1 VALAYIAAVEDDTT
15 LDGVQ
20 QEVFEAARR
29 RFTFVP
35 DVVRVLALRPE
46 VAKAQSELRDCLLG
60 DELSIGRR
68 RAELISLAVSGI
80 NDCAYCG
87 TAHAGTMVAR
97 GDLTAEQAAQAF
109 KDWRGLDLSGED
121 RAMLEFAEKLTFQP
135 AQVEASDIEALRAA
149 GFDDLGIYDI
159 VLVTAYRNFINR
171 VNDGLGVSTDKLR
184 TRFGDELGGRIA
196 SEL

>member
-1 VALAYIAAVEDDTT
+1 MAYIAAVEGDDR
-15 LDGVQ
+15 LDPVQ
-20 QEVFEAARR
+20 ERVFEAARR

-35 DVVRVLALRPE
+35 DVVRTLAIRPE
-46 VAKAQSELRDCLLG
+46 VARAQADLRDSLLG
-60 DELSIGRR
+60 DGSSIGRR

-80 NDCAYCG
+80 NGCAYCG

-97 GDLTAEQAAQAF
+97 GDLTPEQAAQAF
-109 KDWRGLDLSGED
+109 KDWRRLDVSSEE

-135 AQVEASDIEALRAA
+135 AQVSEGDIDALRAA
-149 GFDDLGIYDI
+149 GFDDLAIYDI

-184 TRFGDELGGRIA
+184 TRFGGELADRIA

>member
-1 VALAYIAAVEDDTT
+1 MALAYIAAVEDDAT
-15 LDGVQ
+15 LDPLQ
-20 QEVFEAARR
+20 RDVFDAARR

-35 DVVRVLALRPE
+35 DVVRVLAVRPL
-46 VAKAQSELRDCLLG
+46 VAKAQSDLRDNLLS

-80 NDCAYCG
+80 NSCAYCG

-97 GDLTAEQAAQAF
+97 GDLTPEQAAQVF
-109 KDWRGLDLSGED
+109 KDWRALDLSSED

-135 AQVEASDIEALRAA
+135 AHVGEADIEALREA

-184 TRFGDELGGRIA
+184 TRFGEELADEIA
-196 SEL
+196 SEV

>member
-1 VALAYIAAVEDDTT
+1 MAYIAVVEDDSG
-15 LDGVQ
+15 LDPL
-20 QEVFEAARR
+20 QEDVFEAARR

-35 DVVRVLALRPE
+35 DVVRTLAVRPE
-46 VAKAQSELRDCLLG
+46 VAKAQSDLRDSLLG
-60 DELSIGRR
+60 DASTIGKR
-68 RAELISLAVSGI
+68 RADLISLAVSGI
-80 NDCAYCG
+80 NDCKYCG
-87 TAHAGTMVAR
+87 SAHAGMMIAR
-97 GDLTAEQAAQAF
+97 GDLTPEQAAQVF
-109 KDWRGLDLSGED
+109 KDWRRLELAEDD

-135 AQVEASDIEALRAA
+135 AQVGESDIEALRGV

-184 TRFGDELGGRIA
+184 TRFGDEIVDRIA

>member
-1 VALAYIAAVEDDTT
+1 VALAYIAAVEDDTK
-15 LDGVQ
+15 LDPVQ
-20 QEVFEAARR
+20 EVVFEAARR
-29 RFTFVP
+29 RFNFVP
-35 DVVRVLALRPE
+35 DVVRALALRPE
-46 VAKAQSELRDCLLG
+46 VAKAQSDLRDSLLT
-60 DELSIGRR
+60 DEVSIGRR

-109 KDWRGLDLSGED
+109 KDWRRLDLSDED

-135 AQVEASDIEALRAA
+135 AQIGQADIDTLRAA

-171 VNDGLGVSTDKLR
+171 VNDGLGVSTEKVR
-184 TRFGDELGGRIA
+184 ARFGEII
-196 SEL
+196 

>member
-1 VALAYIAAVEDDTT
+1 MALAYIAAVEDDST
-15 LDGVQ
+15 LDPVQ
-20 QEVFEAARR
+20 QDVFDAARR

-35 DVVRVLALRPE
+35 DVVRVLALRPL
-46 VAKAQSELRDCLLG
+46 VAKAQSELRDQLLS

-97 GDLTAEQAAQAF
+97 GDLTPEQAAEAF
-109 KDWRGLDLSGED
+109 KDWRALDLSGED

-135 AQVEASDIEALRAA
+135 AQIGKSDVAALRDA
-149 GFDDLGIYDI
+149 GFDDLAIYDI
-159 VLVTAYRNFINR
+159 VLITAYRNFINR
-171 VNDGLGVSTDKLR
+171 LNDGLGVSTAKLR
-184 TRFGDELGGRIA
+184 TRFGDELADRIA
-196 SEL
+196 SEA

>member
-1 VALAYIAAVEDDTT
+1 MALAYIAAVEDDAT
-15 LDGVQ
+15 LDPVQ
-20 QEVFEAARR
+20 QDVFEAARQ

-35 DVVRVLALRPE
+35 DVVRVLALRPL
-46 VAKAQSELRDCLLG
+46 VAKAQSELRDCLLS

-80 NDCAYCG
+80 NDCVYCG

-97 GDLTAEQAAQAF
+97 GDLTPEQAAQAF
-109 KDWRGLDLSGED
+109 KDWRALELADDD
-121 RAMLEFAEKLTFQP
+121 RVMLEFAEKLTFQP
-135 AQVEASDIEALRAA
+135 AQIDQTDIDALREA

-171 VNDGLGVSTDKLR
+171 VNDGLGVSTEKVR
-184 TRFGDELGGRIA
+184 ARFGEITI
-196 SEL
+196 

>member
-1 VALAYIAAVEDDTT
+1 MAYIAAVEDDAT
-15 LDGVQ
+15 LDPLQ
-20 QEVFEAARR
+20 QDVFEAARR

-35 DVVRVLALRPE
+35 DLVRVLALRPP
-46 VAKAQSELRDCLLG
+46 VAKAQSDLRDNLLSE
-60 DELSIGRR
+60 ELSIGRR

-80 NDCAYCG
+80 NHCVYCG

-97 GDLTAEQAAQAF
+97 GDLTPEQAAQAF
-109 KDWRGLDLSGED
+109 KDWRALELADDD
-121 RAMLEFAEKLTFQP
+121 RVMLEFAEKLTFQP
-135 AQVEASDIEALRAA
+135 AQIDPSDIDALREA

-184 TRFGDELGGRIA
+184 ARFGEITI
-196 SEL
+196 

>member
-1 VALAYIAAVEDDTT
+1 VALAYIAAVEDDST
-15 LDGVQ
+15 LDQVQ
-20 QEVFEAARR
+20 QGVFEAARR
-29 RFTFVP
+29 RFNFVP
-35 DVVRVLALRPE
+35 DVVRALALRPH
-46 VAKAQSELRDCLLG
+46 VARAQSDLRDSLLS

-68 RAELISLAVSGI
+68 RAELISLAVSGV
-80 NDCAYCG
+80 NGCAYCG

-97 GDLTAEQAAQAF
+97 GDLTPEQAAQAF
-109 KDWRGLDLSGED
+109 KDWRRLDLPGED

-135 AQVEASDIEALRAA
+135 AQVSDSDIEALRDA

-184 TRFGDELGGRIA
+184 TRFGDELADRIA

>member
-1 VALAYIAAVEDDTT
+1 VALAYIAAVDDDTK
-15 LDGVQ
+15 LDAVQ
-20 QEVFEAARR
+20 QVVFEAAQR
-29 RFTFVP
+29 RFNFVP
-35 DVVRVLALRPE
+35 DVVRVLAVRPL
-46 VAKAQSELRDCLLG
+46 VAKAQSELRDQLLS

-97 GDLTAEQAAQAF
+97 GDLTPEQAAQAF
-109 KDWRGLDLSGED
+109 KDWRALELTSED

-135 AQVEASDIEALRAA
+135 AQVDQADIDALRAA

-171 VNDGLGVSTDKLR
+171 VNDGLGVSTDKVR
-184 TRFGDELGGRIA
+184 ARF
-196 SEL
+196 SEITI

>member
-1 VALAYIAAVEDDTT
+1 VALAYIAAVEDDAN
-15 LDGVQ
+15 LDPVQ
-20 QEVFEAARR
+20 EVVFEAARR
-29 RFTFVP
+29 RFNFVP
-35 DVVRVLALRPE
+35 DVVRVLAVRPL
-46 VAKAQSELRDCLLG
+46 VARAQSELRDQLLS

-109 KDWRGLDLSGED
+109 KDWRALELGRED

-135 AQVEASDIEALRAA
+135 AQIDQSDIDALREA

-171 VNDGLGVSTDKLR
+171 VNDGLGVSTEKVR
-184 TRFGDELGGRIA
+184 ARF
-196 SEL
+196 SEITI

>member
-1 VALAYIAAVEDDTT
+1 MALAYIAAVEDDAT

-29 RFTFVP
+29 RFSFVP
-35 DVVRVLALRPE
+35 DVVRVLARRPL
-46 VAKAQSELRDCLLG
+46 VAKAQSELRDQLLS

-80 NDCAYCG
+80 NDCVYCG

-97 GDLTAEQAAQAF
+97 GDLTPEQAAQAF
-109 KDWRGLDLSGED
+109 KDWRALELADDD

-135 AQVEASDIEALRAA
+135 AQIDQSDIDTLRAA
-149 GFDDLGIYDI
+149 GFDDFGIYDI

-171 VNDGLGVSTDKLR
+171 VNDGLGVSTDKVR
-184 TRFGDELGGRIA
+184 ARFGEITI
-196 SEL
+196 

>member
-1 VALAYIAAVEDDTT
+1 MALAYIAAVEDDAT
-15 LDGVQ
+15 LDPVQ
-20 QEVFEAARR
+20 QDVFEAARQ

-35 DVVRVLALRPE
+35 DVVRVLALRPL
-46 VAKAQSELRDCLLG
+46 VAKAQSELRDCLLS

-80 NDCAYCG
+80 NDCVYCG

-97 GDLTAEQAAQAF
+97 GDLTPEQAAQAF
-109 KDWRGLDLSGED
+109 KDWRALELADDD
-121 RAMLEFAEKLTFQP
+121 RVMLEFAEKLTFQP
-135 AQVEASDIEALRAA
+135 AQIDQTDIDALREA

-171 VNDGLGVSTDKLR
+171 VNDGLGVSTDKVR
-184 TRFGDELGGRIA
+184 ARFGEITI
-196 SEL
+196 

>member
-1 VALAYIAAVEDDTT
+1 VAAAYIAAVEDDAT
-15 LDGVQ
+15 LDPVQ
-20 QEVFEAARR
+20 QDVFETALR

-35 DVVRVLALRPE
+35 DVVRALALRPR
-46 VAKAQSELRDCLLG
+46 VAKAQSDLRDSLLG
-60 DELSIGRR
+60 DELRIGRR
-68 RAELISLAVSGI
+68 RAELISLAVSGV
-80 NDCAYCG
+80 NGCAYCG

-97 GDLTAEQAAQAF
+97 GDFTPEEAAQAF
-109 KDWRGLDLSGED
+109 KDWRRLELTGED
-121 RAMLEFAEKLTFQP
+121 RVMLEFAEKLTFQP
-135 AQVEASDIEALRAA
+135 GQVEQADIDALREA

-184 TRFGDELGGRIA
+184 ARFGDELADRIT

>member
-1 VALAYIAAVEDDTT
+1 MALAYIAAVEDDAT

-29 RFTFVP
+29 RFSFVP
-35 DVVRVLALRPE
+35 DVVRVLARRPL
-46 VAKAQSELRDCLLG
+46 VAKAQSELRDQLLS

-80 NDCAYCG
+80 NDCVYCG

-97 GDLTAEQAAQAF
+97 GDLTPEQAAQAF
-109 KDWRGLDLSGED
+109 KDWRALELADDD

-135 AQVEASDIEALRAA
+135 AQIDQSDIDALRAA
-149 GFDDLGIYDI
+149 GFDDFGIYDI

-171 VNDGLGVSTDKLR
+171 VNDGLGVSTDKVR
-184 TRFGDELGGRIA
+184 ARFGEITI
-196 SEL
+196 

>member
-1 VALAYIAAVEDDTT
+1 VALAYIAAVEDDAT

-29 RFTFVP
+29 RFSFVP
-35 DVVRVLALRPE
+35 DVVRVLARRPL
-46 VAKAQSELRDCLLG
+46 VAKAQSELRDQLLS

-80 NDCAYCG
+80 NDCVYCG

-97 GDLTAEQAAQAF
+97 GDLTPEQAAQAF
-109 KDWRGLDLSGED
+109 KDWRALELADDD

-135 AQVEASDIEALRAA
+135 AQIDQSDIDALRAA
-149 GFDDLGIYDI
+149 GFDDFGIYDI

-171 VNDGLGVSTDKLR
+171 VNDGLGVSTDKVR
-184 TRFGDELGGRIA
+184 ARFGEITI
-196 SEL
+196 

>member
-1 VALAYIAAVEDDTT
+1 MALAYIAAVEDDAT

-29 RFTFVP
+29 RFSFVP
-35 DVVRVLALRPE
+35 DVVRVLARRPL
-46 VAKAQSELRDCLLG
+46 VAKAQSELRDQLLS

-80 NDCAYCG
+80 NDCVYCG

-97 GDLTAEQAAQAF
+97 GDLTPEQAAQAF
-109 KDWRGLDLSGED
+109 KDWRALELADDD

-135 AQVEASDIEALRAA
+135 AQIDQSDIDSLRAA

-171 VNDGLGVSTDKLR
+171 VNDGLGVSTHKVR
-184 TRFGDELGGRIA
+184 ARFGEI
-196 SEL
+196 EI

>member
-1 VALAYIAAVEDDTT
+1 VALAYIAAVEDDTQ
-15 LDGVQ
+15 LDPVQ
-20 QEVFEAARR
+20 EVVFEAARR
-29 RFTFVP
+29 RFKFVP
-35 DVVRVLALRPE
+35 DVVRALALRPE
-46 VAKAQSELRDCLLG
+46 VAKAQSDLRDSLLS

-109 KDWRGLDLSGED
+109 KDWRRLDLSDED
-121 RAMLEFAEKLTFQP
+121 RVMLEFAEKLTFQP
-135 AQVEASDIEALRAA
+135 AQIDQADIDSLREA

-184 TRFGDELGGRIA
+184 TRFGDELAARIA
-196 SEL
+196 NEA

>member
-1 VALAYIAAVEDDTT
+1 VALAYIAAVEDDAT

-35 DVVRVLALRPE
+35 DVVRVLARRPL
-46 VAKAQSELRDCLLG
+46 VAKAQSDLRDQLLS

-80 NDCAYCG
+80 NECVYCG

-97 GDLTAEQAAQAF
+97 GDLTPEQAAQAF
-109 KDWRGLDLSGED
+109 KDWRALELADDD

-135 AQVEASDIEALRAA
+135 AQIDQSDIDALRAA

-171 VNDGLGVSTDKLR
+171 VNDGLGVSTDKVR
-184 TRFGDELGGRIA
+184 ARFGEI
-196 SEL
+196 EI

>member
-1 VALAYIAAVEDDTT
+1 MALAYIAAVEDDAT
-15 LDGVQ
+15 LDAVQ
-20 QEVFEAARR
+20 QDVFEAARR

-35 DVVRVLALRPE
+35 DVVRVLARRPL
-46 VAKAQSELRDCLLG
+46 VAKAQSELRDQLLS

-97 GDLTAEQAAQAF
+97 GDLSAEQAAQAF
-109 KDWRGLDLSGED
+109 KDWRALDLSRED

-135 AQVEASDIEALRAA
+135 AQVGEKDIAALREA
-149 GFDDLGIYDI
+149 GFGDLAIYDI

-171 VNDGLGVSTDKLR
+171 VNDGLGVSTHKLR
-184 TRFGDELGGRIA
+184 TRFGDELADRIA
-196 SEL
+196 SEA

>member
-1 VALAYIAAVEDDTT
+1 MAYIAVVEDDSG
-15 LDGVQ
+15 LDPL
-20 QEVFEAARR
+20 QEDVFEAARR

-35 DVVRVLALRPE
+35 DVVRTLAVRPE
-46 VAKAQSELRDCLLG
+46 VAKAQSDLRDSLLG
-60 DELSIGRR
+60 DASTIGKR
-68 RAELISLAVSGI
+68 RADLISLAVSGI
-80 NDCAYCG
+80 NDCKYCG
-87 TAHAGTMVAR
+87 SAHAGMMIAR
-97 GDLTAEQAAQAF
+97 GDLTPEQAAQVF
-109 KDWRGLDLSGED
+109 KDWRRLELAEDD

-135 AQVEASDIEALRAA
+135 AQVGESDIEALRKA

-184 TRFGDELGGRIA
+184 TRFGDEIVDRIA

>member
-1 VALAYIAAVEDDTT
+1 VALAYIAAVEDDAP

-29 RFTFVP
+29 RFSFVP
-35 DVVRVLALRPE
+35 DVVRVLALRPL
-46 VAKAQSELRDCLLG
+46 VAKAQSDLRDQLLS
-60 DELSIGRR
+60 DDLSIGRR

-80 NDCAYCG
+80 NDCVYCG

-97 GDLTAEQAAQAF
+97 GDLTPEQAAQAF
-109 KDWRGLDLSGED
+109 KDWRALELADDD

-135 AQVEASDIEALRAA
+135 AQIDQSDIDALRAA
-149 GFDDLGIYDI
+149 GFDDFGIYDI

-171 VNDGLGVSTDKLR
+171 VNDGLGVSTDKVR
-184 TRFGDELGGRIA
+184 ARFGEITI
-196 SEL
+196 

>member
-1 VALAYIAAVEDDTT
+1 VALAYIGAVEDDAT

-29 RFTFVP
+29 RFSFVP
-35 DVVRVLALRPE
+35 DVVRVLALRPL
-46 VAKAQSELRDCLLG
+46 VARAQSDLRDQLLS

-80 NDCAYCG
+80 NDCKYCG
-87 TAHAGTMVAR
+87 TAHAGTMVVR
-97 GDLTAEQAAQAF
+97 GDLTREQAAQAY
-109 KDWRGLDLSGED
+109 KDWRALDLADDD

-135 AQVEASDIEALRAA
+135 AQIGQADIDALRAA

-171 VNDGLGVSTDKLR
+171 VNDGLGVSTDKVR
-184 TRFGDELGGRIA
+184 ARFGEI
-196 SEL
+196 EI

>member
-1 VALAYIAAVEDDTT
+1 MALAYIAAVEDDAT
-15 LDGVQ
+15 LDPVQ
-20 QEVFEAARR
+20 EDVFEAARQ

-35 DVVRVLALRPE
+35 DVVRVLALRPL
-46 VAKAQSELRDCLLG
+46 VAKAQSELRDCLLS

-80 NDCAYCG
+80 NDCVYCG

-97 GDLTAEQAAQAF
+97 GDLTPEQAAQAF
-109 KDWRGLDLSGED
+109 KDWRALELADDD
-121 RAMLEFAEKLTFQP
+121 RVMLEFAEKLTFQP
-135 AQVEASDIEALRAA
+135 AQIDQTDIDALREA

-171 VNDGLGVSTDKLR
+171 VNDGLGVSTDKVR
-184 TRFGDELGGRIA
+184 ARFGEITI
-196 SEL
+196 